1 MEREQQHPSEEAA
14 RGSDELLVENHGA
27 VRVLT
32 MNRPERHNA
41 LNHALTLAL
50 LAALDAAQHDSDCRA
65 IVLTGAGRS
74 FCAGADT
81 GEFAELSGDETT
93 LARERAELT
102 CELHRAFT
110 RVRKPIVSAVRGYAL
125 GGGAGLA
132 LACDLMVAADDMRF
146 GYPELKHG
154 IVAAIVMANLVR
166 QAGQKVAFR
175 LVATG
180 QTLDG
185 AGALGLGIATA
196 SVPAD
201 EVLPSALR
209 LAETLAAHR
218 PEAMATTKSL
228 LYRVSE
234 LSLEQGLLAGRDTN
248 ILMRGFSRARAAS
261 SAAQTAAEDA

>member
-1 MEREQQHPSEEAA
+1 MESKQQSPSEPA
-14 RGSDELLVENHGA
+14 RDVDELLVEQHGA

-32 MNRPERHNA
+32 MNRPARHNA
-41 LNHALTLAL
+41 LNHTLTRAL
-50 LAALDAAQHDSDCRA
+50 LAALNAAQHDSECRA

-81 GEFAELSGDETT
+81 GEFAALSGDETAF
-93 LARERAELT
+93 ARERAELT
-102 CELHRAFT
+102 CALHRAFT
-110 RVRKPIVSAVRGYAL
+110 QVRKPIVSAVRGFAL

-132 LACDLMVAADDMRF
+132 LACDLMVVADDMRF
-146 GYPELKHG
+146 GYPELRHG

-166 QAGQKVAFR
+166 QVGQKVAFR

-185 AGALGLGIATA
+185 AGALDLGIATA
-196 SVPAD
+196 SVPAA
-201 EVLPSALR
+201 EVLPHALQ
-209 LAETLAAHR
+209 LAEALAAHC
-218 PEAMATTKSL
+218 PEAMATTKRL

-248 ILMRGFSRARAAS
+248 LLMRGFSRGRAAS
-261 SAAQTAAEDA
+261 GAAQSATENA

>member
-1 MEREQQHPSEEAA
+1 METPQQNPSDGGRDADA
-14 RGSDELLVENHGA
+14 LLVENHGP

-41 LNHALTLAL
+41 LNHPLTRAL
-50 LAALDAAQHDSDCRA
+50 LAALNAAQHDSECRA

-81 GEFAELSGDETT
+81 GEFAALSGDETAF
-93 LARERAELT
+93 ARERAELT
-102 CELHRAFT
+102 CALHRAFT
-110 RVRKPIVSAVRGYAL
+110 QVRKPIVSAVRGFAL

-132 LACDLMVAADDMRF
+132 LACDLMVVADDMRF
-146 GYPELKHG
+146 GYPELRHG

-166 QAGQKVAFR
+166 QVGQKVAFR

-196 SVPAD
+196 SVPAA
-201 EVLPSALR
+201 EVLPNALQ
-209 LAETLAAHR
+209 LAEALAAHR

-248 ILMRGFSRARAAS
+248 ILMRGFSRGRAAS
-261 SAAQTAAEDA
+261 GAAQSATENA